1 MSSALI
7 SSILLI
13 VRTKIR
19 SRKFLSWFIRK
30 CHRAW
35 PGHLTPNLLCLGSN
49 ARGRL
54 EEAVC
59 LFFFLLFPH
68 CFCPAPGWSHDIQA
82 GCRRSSPWQTA
93 EDSPFWRGL
102 ASSARSL
109 KFFQARIDRQAQFNS
124 SCNNNNRE
132 SSLCAADPRG
142 EVENC
147 PRNKRDS
154 VRSK

>member
-1 MSSALI
+1 MRGLGISPQISSAWGAMHVEDWKKLF
-7 SSILLI
+7 
-13 VRTKIR
+13 V
-19 SRKFLSWFIRK
+19 F
-30 CHRAW
+30 
-35 PGHLTPNLLCLGSN
+35 
-49 ARGRL
+49 
-54 EEAVC
+54 
-59 LFFFLLFPH
+59 FFFLLFPH